1 MDTYR
6 YKVICMSHTLK
17 CPICHGNLVNITP
30 IISRVESID
39 GVAEIYDTIGYNG
52 YCVSMKCKVYK
63 VTFDKYCNV
72 IGIKKYKDIQT
83 KRRVVAKILEQNWDK
98 YSYKTK
104 KKLWQ
109 KYERAK
115 KYL

>member
-1 MDTYR
+1 MNY
-6 YKVICMSHTLK
+6 ILK
-17 CPICHGNLVNITP
+17 CPICHSTLIHITP
-30 IISRVESID
+30 IILENPLDI
-39 GVAEIYDTIGYNG
+39 IGYEG
-52 YCVSMKCKVYK
+52 YCPSMRCTCKK
-63 VTFDKYCNV
+63 ITFDKDYNV
-72 IGIKKYKDIQT
+72 IGIKRFRDINT
-83 KRRVVAKILEQNWDK
+83 KRRVVARILEQNWDK

>member
-1 MDTYR
+1 MNY
-6 YKVICMSHTLK
+6 ILK
-17 CPICHGNLVNITP
+17 CPICHSTLINVTP
-30 IISRVESID
+30 IIDMDLLIP
-39 GVAEIYDTIGYNG
+39 IGYEG
-52 YCVSMKCKVYK
+52 YCGSLKCKAYK
-63 VTFDKYCNV
+63 ITFDRQYNV
-72 IGIKKYKDIQT
+72 VGIKKYKDLQT
-83 KRRVVAKILEQNWDK
+83 KRRKIAKILHENWSR